1 MAGTMHLGG
10 SQYQTFFWSS
20 SLRSWMNAPLP
31 VQVITPAPFAV
42 PIVQV
47 TNPTPYGSPITMASM
62 PLQSPV
68 PGHTIPDKGLAF
80 EPLGNLSAPAPT
92 FSAKF
97 VLEVP
102 PETTSLQY
110 SGVVYNSSEANN
122 LYGPVRPLELWKLPQ
137 GLTGYDNLLGLYH
150 YVPPNPLAAGITE
163 GDTVLA
169 AMNAIFQ
176 TVDMVLQQNCHS
188 QILASFSESTSR
200 INTRMGREQICR
212 VDHSWAFQKGQ
223 TWITFAIVEF
233 KRRGAIRADDW
244 SAQHLTVG
252 GRGGKICRQ
261 LKKCATLCRTRF
273 VGCCDGEKMV
283 LMCLGGDSNDWYRDT
298 ANTAPTTPA
307 HARWIQNSG
316 EMKRHLFVFLREAL
330 DYKLQEHGMLA

>member
-1 MAGTMHLGG
+1 MHLGG

-20 SLRSWMNAPLP
+20 SQRSWMNAPLP
-31 VQVITPAPFAV
+31 VQVTPAPFAV
-42 PIVQV
+42 PAVQV
-47 TNPTPYGSPITMASM
+47 INPTPYGSPITMTSM
-62 PLQSPV
+62 PVQSAV
-68 PGHTIPDKGLAF
+68 SGRTIPDRGPAF
-80 EPLGNLSAPAPT
+80 QPLGNLSAPAPT

-102 PETTSLQY
+102 PETSSLQY
-110 SGVVYNSSEANN
+110 SGVVYNSSVANN
-122 LYGPVRPLELWKLPQ
+122 FYGPVGPLALWKLPQ
-137 GLTGYDNLLGLYH
+137 GLIGYDNLQGLYH

-176 TVDMVLQQNCHS
+176 PVDMVLQQNCHG
-188 QILASFSESTSR
+188 QILASFSESTSH
-200 INTRMGREQICR
+200 INTEMGRKQICR
-212 VDHSWAFQKGQ
+212 IDRSWAFQKEQ
-223 TWITFAIVEF
+223 TWVTFAIVEF

-244 SAQHLTVG
+244 SSDHLTVG

-261 LKKCATLCRTRF
+261 LKNYATLCRTRF

-283 LMCLGGDSNDWYRDT
+283 LMYLGGDSNDWYREIV
-298 ANTAPTTPA
+298 NTAPATPA

-330 DYKLQEHGMLA
+330 DCKLREHKILALA